1 MSIQDGVSLLTNWK
15 KAEKAEDVLCIL
27 EFKAPYADPA
37 LYQDFGRFG
46 LQTVHRSACIV
57 KDYPGAYL
65 PAVGWLKSKRPA
77 NSLPCNPLSRPLE
90 LPLDQLFSPLSLKND
105 ENINTINSINSRLRG
120 NDNSIA
126 NHNYI

>member
-15 KAEKAEDVLCIL
+15 KAEDVFCIL

-65 PAVGWLKSKRPA
+65 PALGWLKSKRPA
-77 NSLPCNPLSRPLE
+77 NSLPCNSLSRLLE
-90 LPLDQLFSPLSLKND
+90 LQLDQLFSPLSLKND
-105 ENINTINSINSRLRG
+105 ENINTINSINSRLPG